1 MNNKVENK
9 FKDKLE
15 NNIDENFNN
24 IKINKETI
32 NDKNNYKKLNDNKIP
47 KVNINRPEKK
57 KISYSIVNTNNSNH
71 SSSNTSFFTNNQL
84 MTVRNNS
91 IQQKIHQ
98 SQSVNKFDGSFL
110 RLKKKI
116 SELERKLQL
125 QEQS

>member
-1 MNNKVENK
+1 
-9 FKDKLE
+9 
-15 NNIDENFNN
+15 
-24 IKINKETI
+24 
-32 NDKNNYKKLNDNKIP
+32 
-47 KVNINRPEKK
+47 
-57 KISYSIVNTNNSNH
+57 
-71 SSSNTSFFTNNQL
+71 